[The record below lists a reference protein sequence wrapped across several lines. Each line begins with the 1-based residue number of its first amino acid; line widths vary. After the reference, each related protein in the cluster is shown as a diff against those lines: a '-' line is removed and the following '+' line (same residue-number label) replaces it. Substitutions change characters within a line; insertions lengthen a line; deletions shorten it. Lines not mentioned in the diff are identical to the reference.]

1 MVRNLLGVNFL
12 SHNGLTLLQHH
23 IVIAYHR
30 VLLISLR
37 LHQPVYIQLFIDQG
51 LELLLSRLQLRGP
64 LLLLLLQIILDLF
77 DLKLCLLELQD
88 LPLLIQLI
96 PSQLDPSK
104 LHLLLFALNLD
115 ILHIVLELP
124 IDCQLGIQVSQI
136 PVHDLVHREI
146 TADQVHIVLYVAR
159 SLLLQPIAKERGA
172 FTADLILSEAEL
184 GNGVIF
190 LLDCLEDREEA
201 LIRHL
206 VCIELDDRELRFL
219 ILSED
224 RANFGDSRIKDV
236 VIRVFYFS

>member
-1 MVRNLLGVNFL
+1 M
-12 SHNGLTLLQHH
+12 
-23 IVIAYHR
+23 
-30 VLLISLR
+30 
-37 LHQPVYIQLFIDQG
+37 
-51 LELLLSRLQLRGP
+51 
-64 LLLLLLQIILDLF
+64 
-77 DLKLCLLELQD
+77 
-88 LPLLIQLI
+88 
-96 PSQLDPSK
+96 
-104 LHLLLFALNLD
+104 
-115 ILHIVLELP
+115 
-124 IDCQLGIQVSQI
+124 
-136 PVHDLVHREI
+136 
-146 TADQVHIVLYVAR
+146 LYVAR